1 VRKVIQ
7 WTLVPVALVAVAC
20 GKGSSRAPT
29 AMTDELKR
37 DLQLAS
43 HTRDIQI
50 SPDEVAPKAKQELSL
65 KTKKAPQGPK
75 VIRTEHPTVMASA
88 TPSQA
93 AEIKTDVPQVQV
105 MASAPA
111 PSETPSDDA
120 PPLAR
125 PSASPVPTQSYPGAA
140 PIPASNNGSVLG
152 GIFGAVIR
160 GGAVGRRRPL
170 RSPRRAAGWRPCDW
184 WRRLHAA
191 QRRANLRR
199 DRDGRR
205 PSRPHDAAARTLDGH
220 ARYLRLQRRRSTF
233 VGRRRFAFRAVGV
246 QFPHPS
252 SPIPHPPSPK
262 LG

>member
-1 VRKVIQ
+1 VRKVIL

-88 TPSQA
+88 TPSEA

-160 GGAVGRRRPL
+160 GGAVGDDDHCD
-170 RSPRRAAGWRPCDW
+170 PRG
-184 WRRLHAA
+184 
-191 QRRANLRR
+191 
-199 DRDGRR
+199 GRR
-205 PSRPHDAAARTLDGH
+205 G
-220 ARYLRLQRRRSTF
+220 
-233 VGRRRFAFRAVGV
+233 GGRAVGGDV
-246 QFPHPS
+246 YMPRNGGMIGMCNTRV
-252 SPIPHPPSPK
+252 PIMPIGRRSR
-262 LG
+262 

>member
-1 VRKVIQ
+1 MRKVIL

-88 TPSQA
+88 TPSEA

-160 GGAVGRRRPL
+160 GGAVGDDDHCD
-170 RSPRRAAGWRPCDW
+170 PRG
-184 WRRLHAA
+184 
-191 QRRANLRR
+191 
-199 DRDGRR
+199 GRR
-205 PSRPHDAAARTLDGH
+205 G
-220 ARYLRLQRRRSTF
+220 
-233 VGRRRFAFRAVGV
+233 GGRAVGGDV
-246 QFPHPS
+246 YMPRNGGAIFGGGMATGGRFPVT
-252 SPIPHPPSPK
+252 PIGRRSR
-262 LG
+262 

>member
-1 VRKVIQ
+1 MRKVIQ
-7 WTLVPVALVAVAC
+7 WTLVPVAILAVAC

-65 KTKKAPQGPK
+65 KTKKAPDGPK
-75 VIRTEHPTVMASA
+75 VIRTEHPTVKASA
-88 TPSQA
+88 TPVQA
-93 AEIKTDVPQVQV
+93 AEIKTDIPQVQV

-125 PSASPVPTQSYPGAA
+125 PAAIPAQGYPGAA
-140 PIPASNNGSVLG
+140 PIPAGNNGSVLG

-160 GGAVGRRRPL
+160 GGGVGDDDHCDPRGGARRGRPIGGDVYM
-170 RSPRRAAGWRPCDW
+170 PRNG
-184 WRRLHAA
+184 
-191 QRRANLRR
+191 
-199 DRDGRR
+199 G
-205 PSRPHDAAARTLDGH
+205 G
-220 ARYLRLQRRRSTF
+220 
-233 VGRRRFAFRAVGV
+233 
-246 QFPHPS
+246 
-252 SPIPHPPSPK
+252 
-262 LG
+262 

>member
-1 VRKVIQ
+1 MRKVMQ

-75 VIRTEHPTVMASA
+75 VIRTEHPTVRASA
-88 TPSQA
+88 TPVEA
-93 AEIKTDVPQVQV
+93 AEIKADIPQVQV
-105 MASAPA
+105 MASAPT

-125 PSASPVPTQSYPGAA
+125 PAPIPAQSYPGAA

-160 GGAVGRRRPL
+160 GGGVGDDDHCDPRGGTRR
-170 RSPRRAAGWRPCDW
+170 G
-184 WRRLHAA
+184 
-191 QRRANLRR
+191 
-199 DRDGRR
+199 G
-205 PSRPHDAAARTLDGH
+205 
-220 ARYLRLQRRRSTF
+220 
-233 VGRRRFAFRAVGV
+233 RAVGGDV
-246 QFPHPS
+246 YMPRNGGAIFRGGGMAGPVRMQPMVPRR
-252 SPIPHPPSPK
+252 
-262 LG
+262 GR

>member
-1 VRKVIQ
+1 
-7 WTLVPVALVAVAC
+7 
-20 GKGSSRAPT
+20 
-29 AMTDELKR
+29 MTDELKR

-160 GGAVGRRRPL
+160 GGAVGDDDHCD
-170 RSPRRAAGWRPCDW
+170 PRG
-184 WRRLHAA
+184 
-191 QRRANLRR
+191 
-199 DRDGRR
+199 GRR
-205 PSRPHDAAARTLDGH
+205 G
-220 ARYLRLQRRRSTF
+220 
-233 VGRRRFAFRAVGV
+233 GRAVGGDV
-246 QFPHPS
+246 YMPRNGGAIFGGGMATGGRFPVT
-252 SPIPHPPSPK
+252 PIGRRSR
-262 LG
+262 

>member
-1 VRKVIQ
+1 MRKVIQ
-7 WTLVPVALVAVAC
+7 WTLVPVALMAVAC
-20 GKGSSRAPT
+20 GKDSSRAPT
-29 AMTDELKR
+29 AMTDALKR

-88 TPSQA
+88 RPSEA

-160 GGAVGRRRPL
+160 GGAVGDDDHCDPRGGRRGGGRAIGGDVYMP
-170 RSPRRAAGWRPCDW
+170 RNGGMIGTGGMGGVRMQPMIPRR
-184 WRRLHAA
+184 
-191 QRRANLRR
+191 
-199 DRDGRR
+199 GR
-205 PSRPHDAAARTLDGH
+205 
-220 ARYLRLQRRRSTF
+220 
-233 VGRRRFAFRAVGV
+233 
-246 QFPHPS
+246 
-252 SPIPHPPSPK
+252 
-262 LG
+262 

>member
-1 VRKVIQ
+1 MRKVIQ
-7 WTLVPVALVAVAC
+7 WTLVPVALMAVAC
-20 GKGSSRAPT
+20 GKDSSRAPT

-75 VIRTEHPTVMASA
+75 VIRTEHPTVRASA
-88 TPSQA
+88 APVEA

-111 PSETPSDDA
+111 PSETPSSDA

-125 PSASPVPTQSYPGAA
+125 PSTIPAQGYPGAE

-152 GIFGAVIR
+152 GIMGAVIR
-160 GGAVGRRRPL
+160 GGMIGDDDHCDPRG
-170 RSPRRAAGWRPCDW
+170 PRRGGRPIGGDIY
-184 WRRLHAA
+184 
-191 QRRANLRR
+191 NGGVFNGGMGG
-199 DRDGRR
+199 GRTIPMGGR
-205 PSRPHDAAARTLDGH
+205 P
-220 ARYLRLQRRRSTF
+220 
-233 VGRRRFAFRAVGV
+233 RF
-246 QFPHPS
+246 
-252 SPIPHPPSPK
+252 
-262 LG
+262 

>member
-1 VRKVIQ
+1 
-7 WTLVPVALVAVAC
+7 
-20 GKGSSRAPT
+20 
-29 AMTDELKR
+29 MTDELKR

-88 TPSQA
+88 TPSEA

-160 GGAVGRRRPL
+160 GGAVGDDDHCD
-170 RSPRRAAGWRPCDW
+170 PRG
-184 WRRLHAA
+184 
-191 QRRANLRR
+191 
-199 DRDGRR
+199 GRR
-205 PSRPHDAAARTLDGH
+205 G
-220 ARYLRLQRRRSTF
+220 
-233 VGRRRFAFRAVGV
+233 GRAVGGDV
-246 QFPHPS
+246 YMPRNGG
-252 SPIPHPPSPK
+252 PIFGATGMGGGRVVPMMPRR
-262 LG
+262 GR

>member
-1 VRKVIQ
+1 MRKVIQ

-65 KTKKAPQGPK
+65 KTKKAPEGPK
-75 VIRTEHPTVMASA
+75 VIRTEHPTVKASA
-88 TPSQA
+88 TPVQV
-93 AEIKTDVPQVQV
+93 AEIKADIPQVQV

-125 PSASPVPTQSYPGAA
+125 PAAIPAQGYPGAA
-140 PIPASNNGSVLG
+140 PIPAGNNGSVLG
-152 GIFGAVIR
+152 GIFGAIIR
-160 GGAVGRRRPL
+160 GGAVGDDDHCDPRGGRRAGGHPIGGDVYVPRGMGGMMGTGMGGIRMQPMV
-170 RSPRRAAGWRPCDW
+170 PRR
-184 WRRLHAA
+184 
-191 QRRANLRR
+191 
-199 DRDGRR
+199 GR
-205 PSRPHDAAARTLDGH
+205 
-220 ARYLRLQRRRSTF
+220 
-233 VGRRRFAFRAVGV
+233 
-246 QFPHPS
+246 
-252 SPIPHPPSPK
+252 
-262 LG
+262 

>member
-1 VRKVIQ
+1 MRKVIQ
-7 WTLVPVALVAVAC
+7 WTLVPVALMAVAC
-20 GKGSSRAPT
+20 GKDSSRAPT

-88 TPSQA
+88 
-93 AEIKTDVPQVQV
+93 
-105 MASAPA
+105 PA

-160 GGAVGRRRPL
+160 GGAVGDDDHCD
-170 RSPRRAAGWRPCDW
+170 PRG
-184 WRRLHAA
+184 
-191 QRRANLRR
+191 
-199 DRDGRR
+199 GRR
-205 PSRPHDAAARTLDGH
+205 G
-220 ARYLRLQRRRSTF
+220 
-233 VGRRRFAFRAVGV
+233 GRAVGGDV
-246 QFPHPS
+246 YMPRNGGMIGTGGMGGVRMQPM
-252 SPIPHPPSPK
+252 IPRR
-262 LG
+262 GR

>member
-1 VRKVIQ
+1 
-7 WTLVPVALVAVAC
+7 
-20 GKGSSRAPT
+20 
-29 AMTDELKR
+29 MTDELKR

-88 TPSQA
+88 TPSEA

-160 GGAVGRRRPL
+160 GGAVGDDDHCD
-170 RSPRRAAGWRPCDW
+170 PRG
-184 WRRLHAA
+184 
-191 QRRANLRR
+191 
-199 DRDGRR
+199 GRR
-205 PSRPHDAAARTLDGH
+205 G
-220 ARYLRLQRRRSTF
+220 
-233 VGRRRFAFRAVGV
+233 GGRAVGGDV
-246 QFPHPS
+246 YMPRNGGMIGMGNTRV
-252 SPIPHPPSPK
+252 PIMPIGRRSR
-262 LG
+262 